1 MSVAPPRVSVVI
13 PVRDQ
18 PDFLAAS
25 LASVF
30 RQPYRDLEVIVVD
43 DGSTVD
49 LTPALAPYGDALR
62 FERQPPL
69 GVAAASNRG
78 AEIARGELLAFHDA
92 DDLMEPARITAP
104 LAVLERD
111 PGVALVF
118 GNGIA
123 VSADLR
129 EELGPV
135 IPKRHAARLVRRGL
149 TLAELVRRSHVYLQA
164 SLVRRAIFLELGG
177 LPSFRA
183 GGDWGLALR
192 CVAHH
197 RVAFVDE
204 PLFRYRRHGASLTAG
219 RVVMAE
225 AAVAVLRDFV
235 AREPAAAARLGTR
248 RMRRA
253 LARRLVRLAAQEK
266 RAGDPDAA
274 RGHLGEAVAL
284 TPWDLRYRWR
294 LRGARR
300 PARS

>member
-1 MSVAPPRVSVVI
+1 MAPPRVSVVI

-25 LASVF
+25 LESVF

-62 FERQPPL
+62 VERQPPL

-78 AEIARGELLAFHDA
+78 AALARGEILAFHDA
-92 DDLMEPARITAP
+92 DDLMEPERITAP
-104 LAVLERD
+104 LAVLDRD
-111 PGVALVF
+111 PSLALVF
-118 GNGIA
+118 GNGIT

-129 EELGPV
+129 PLGAV
-135 IPKRHAARLVRRGL
+135 IPARQAERLVRRGL

-164 SLVRRAIFLELGG
+164 SLIRRAVFLDLGG
-177 LPSFRA
+177 LPAFRA

-197 RVAFVDE
+197 RVAFVNT

-225 AAVAVLRDFV
+225 AAVAVLRDFLV
-235 AREPAAAARLGTR
+235 REPAAAARIGAR

-253 LARRLVRLAAQEK
+253 LARRLVRLAAQES
-266 RAGDPDAA
+266 RAGDLAAA
-274 RGHLGEAVAL
+274 RDHLGEAVAL
-284 TPWDLRYRWR
+284 APWDLRYRWR
-294 LRGARR
+294 RLGATRR
-300 PARS
+300 AGS